1 MLTRKTDTDN
11 LLNAIKPGLLGLIVL
26 LAGCAG
32 EREASRYSQ
41 AHDSGPEQHID
52 VSNIKDAIPRVEP
65 VSRYGNPSSYTV
77 YGTRYHTL
85 KKSKGYQ
92 ERGIASWYGTKFHGH
107 RTSSGETY
115 DMYKMSA
122 AHKTLPLPTY
132 ARVTN
137 LQNGKSV
144 IVKINDR
151 GPFHENRLIDL
162 SYAAAARLGIMGKG
176 TGLVEVT
183 AIDPSTEPDTPLKP
197 RIAPSQPKVAKAA
210 ATASRPAAGKPY
222 AAHSVTA
229 KPTPPDHQPLLYLQ
243 LGAFQSRDNA
253 KRLQSRLS
261 SVDLPADLQI
271 SEVNHNNQRVYRV
284 RIGPLT
290 SVETADKLTQLLA
303 DHGISSPRV
312 VID

>member
-1 MLTRKTDTDN
+1 MLTRKSGTDN
-11 LLNAIKPGLLGLIVL
+11 LLCGIGSGLLGLIVL
-26 LAGCAG
+26 LGGCAS
-32 EREASRYSQ
+32 EQQASRYSQ
-41 AHDSGPEQHID
+41 SQDSAPQQRID
-52 VSNIKDAIPRVEP
+52 VSTIKDAIPRVEP
-65 VSRYGNPSSYTV
+65 VARYGNPPSYV
-77 YGTRYHTL
+77 VHGTRYHTL
-85 KKSKGYQ
+85 KKSNGYT

-162 SYAAAARLGIMGKG
+162 SYAAAARLGILGKG
-176 TGLVEVT
+176 TGLVEVS
-183 AIDPSTEPDTPLKP
+183 ALDPARDPETPAKP
-197 RIAPSQPKVAKAA
+197 RIAPSQPKVATAAAPSTTTRVAA
-210 ATASRPAAGKPY
+210 ATLP
-222 AAHSVTA
+222 H
-229 KPTPPDHQPLLYLQ
+229 HEPLLYLQ

-253 KRLQSRLS
+253 ERLQSRLS
-261 SVDLPADLQI
+261 RVELPAQLQI
-271 SEVNHNNQRVYRV
+271 SEAKHNNQRIYRV
-284 RIGPLT
+284 RIGPLA
-290 SVETADKLTQLLA
+290 SVETADKVTQLLA
-303 DHGISSPRV
+303 DHGISSPHV